1 MNIKRTAFWLCL
13 MLPIVGFAQMNAPEN
28 WFNLS
33 YDTDNVYGAATNK
46 AYELLK
52 GKNAKTVVVAVID
65 SGVDWDH
72 EDLKDIMWVNEDEIP
87 NNGKDDD
94 NNGYI
99 DDIHGWN
106 FLGNPNGENVDAD
119 NLEVTRL
126 YRMYEKKFKDV
137 NPIYLEGKEKDKYL
151 EYLMTR
157 KIVKREREKALER
170 IENIKQQQ
178 ATLSQGID
186 KLENKIGAGPLTQ
199 EKLSAI
205 DPGED
210 TGLATAINIAK
221 NALANAKEE
230 EMIMIIDVR
239 EMLNEGI
246 QGAMDHYTTQA
257 EKYYNVDFDPRPI
270 VNDNYSD
277 PYEIG
282 YGNNDYQ
289 GPDAFHGTH
298 VAGIIAAI
306 RNNDTGIDGVA
317 DNVRIMTIRA
327 VPDGDERDKDVANA
341 IKYAVDN
348 GASIINMSFGKGF
361 SWNKTVV
368 DEAVEYA
375 EDNDVLLVHA
385 AGNAGQNNDMNDNF
399 PNDNYDKK
407 CWFCDKTADTW
418 IEVGALSFQTGE
430 KLPASFSNYGEKGVD
445 LFAPGVGIYSTIPES
460 EYSSASG
467 TSMASPVVA
476 GVAALI
482 RSYFPTLT
490 AEQVKEIILESATPL
505 DVEVIKPGTEEKVPF
520 IALSKTGAVVNA
532 YEAVK
537 LAMDTKGKKKVME
550 KATASSK

>member
-1 MNIKRTAFWLCL
+1 MRVKKK
-13 MLPIVGFAQMNAPEN
+13 
-28 WFNLS
+28 
-33 YDTDNVYGAATNK
+33 TN
-46 AYELLK
+46 
-52 GKNAKTVVVAVID
+52 N
-65 SGVDWDH
+65 
-72 EDLKDIMWVNEDEIP
+72 
-87 NNGKDDD
+87 
-94 NNGYI
+94 
-99 DDIHGWN
+99 
-106 FLGNPNGENVDAD
+106 
-119 NLEVTRL
+119 
-126 YRMYEKKFKDV
+126 
-137 NPIYLEGKEKDKYL
+137 L
-151 EYLMTR
+151 EYLKTK

-170 IENIKQQQ
+170 VENIKKQQE
-178 ATLSQGID
+178 TLSQGID
-186 KLENKIGAGPLTQ
+186 KLEEKIGAGPLTE
-199 EKLSAI
+199 EKLSEI

-210 TGLATAINIAK
+210 TGLATAINIAR
-221 NALANAKEE
+221 NALANAEEE

-246 QGAMDHYTTQA
+246 QGALDHYTTQA
-257 EKYYNVDFDPRPI
+257 DKYYNVDFDPRPI

-298 VAGIIAAI
+298 VSGIIAAI
-306 RNNDTGIDGVA
+306 RNNDTGMDGVA

-327 VPDGDERDKDVANA
+327 VPNGDERDKDVANA

-385 AGNAGQNNDMNDNF
+385 AGNAGQDNDISDNY
-399 PNDNYDKK
+399 PNDSYDRK
-407 CWFCDKTADTW
+407 CWFCDKEADTW

-430 KLPASFSNYGEKGVD
+430 KLPASFSNYGEDGVD
-445 LFAPGVGIYSTIPES
+445 LFAPGVGLYSTIPES

-520 IALSKTGAVVNA
+520 VALSKTGAVVNA

-537 LAMDTKGKKKVME
+537 MAMDTKGKKKVMS
-550 KATASSK
+550 KPTAASK

>member
-1 MNIKRTAFWLCL
+1 MNIKRTALWLCL
-13 MLPIVGFAQMNAPEN
+13 MLPIVGYAQMNAPEN

-33 YDTDNVYGAATNK
+33 YDTDSVYGAATNK
-46 AYELLK
+46 AYQLLE
-52 GKNAKTVVVAVID
+52 GKSAKTVVVAVID
-65 SGVDWDH
+65 SGVDWEH
-72 EDLKDIMWVNEDEIP
+72 EDLKDVMWVNDDEIP

-151 EYLMTR
+151 EYLKTK

-170 IENIKQQQ
+170 VENIKKQQE
-178 ATLSQGID
+178 TLSQGID
-186 KLENKIGAGPLTQ
+186 KLEEKIGAGPLTE
-199 EKLSAI
+199 EKLSEI

-210 TGLATAINIAK
+210 TGLATAINIAR
-221 NALANAKEE
+221 NALANAEEE

-246 QGAMDHYTTQA
+246 QGALDHYTTQA
-257 EKYYNVDFDPRPI
+257 DKYYNVDFDPRPI

-298 VAGIIAAI
+298 VSGIIAAI
-306 RNNDTGIDGVA
+306 RNNDTGMDGVA

-327 VPDGDERDKDVANA
+327 VPNGDERDKDVANA

-385 AGNAGQNNDMNDNF
+385 AGNAGQDNDISDNY
-399 PNDNYDKK
+399 PNDSYDRK
-407 CWFCDKTADTW
+407 CWFCDKEADTW

-430 KLPASFSNYGEKGVD
+430 KLPASFSNYGEDGVD
-445 LFAPGVGIYSTIPES
+445 LFAPGVGLYSTIPES

-520 IALSKTGAVVNA
+520 VALSKTGAVVNA

-537 LAMDTKGKKKVME
+537 MAMDTKGKKKVMS
-550 KATASSK
+550 KPTAASK